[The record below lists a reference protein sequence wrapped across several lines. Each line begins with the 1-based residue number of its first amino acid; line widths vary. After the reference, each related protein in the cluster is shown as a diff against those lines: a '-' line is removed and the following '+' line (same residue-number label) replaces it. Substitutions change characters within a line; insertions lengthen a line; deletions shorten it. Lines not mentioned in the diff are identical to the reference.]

1 MSDKVESLQKV
12 LREVLAPLIEADGGE
27 LYLVELDKKHVKVH
41 LAGTLSGSPACDVVA
56 RRVLA
61 PAVRKVHPK
70 VELVVTNGWRVPKG
84 AERLTGT

>member
-1 MSDKVESLQKV
+1 MSDKVEALRKV

-27 LYLVELDKKHVKVH
+27 LYLVELDKKRLLVH

-56 RRVLA
+56 RRVVA

-70 VELVVTNGWRVPKG
+70 IEIVVTNGWRVPKG
-84 AERLTGT
+84 AERLSPG